1 MYLYLTFLM
10 LYAIYYVFRS
20 GDALL
25 RDRLCFTSEYLTL
38 CCAFFVCF
46 WSLKP
51 CDKPI
56 NTELISDNNHF
67 CLPFHVGG
75 QIKNFPQN

>member
-1 MYLYLTFLM
+1 MDLYLTFLM

-38 CCAFFVCF
+38 CRVFLV
-46 WSLKP
+46 P
-51 CDKPI
+51 
-56 NTELISDNNHF
+56 
-67 CLPFHVGG
+67 
-75 QIKNFPQN
+75 